1 MKTDPIEISA
11 SSHTYPVYVGTG
23 LLKHLKKLIGQ
34 AGATD
39 QHFVVSS
46 PPVWRL
52 HGSAVK
58 KSLPKTEHLLIP
70 DGERSKTVQSVSRI
84 YEALIRTMADRS
96 VTIIAVGGGVIGDV
110 VGFAAATYLRG
121 VQLVHVP
128 TTLLAQVDS
137 SIGGKVGVNHQL
149 GKNLIGSF
157 HQPIAVVSD
166 PDVLN
171 TLPRR
176 EFRSG
181 LYEII
186 KYGMIADQELFD
198 RVRTN
203 LSGIFNRSPETIE
216 PIITTSCQIKAAVVE
231 KDEQEHGLRRIL
243 NFGHT
248 AGHAIEAATNYR
260 RFRHGEAIA
269 YGMLAVAN
277 IATKRG
283 MLSEN
288 DRTSLTEVIENL
300 GPLPSVRDLSAKKLL
315 EIMKRDKKVSK
326 GHLHVVLPT
335 GIGTTEIVSDVT
347 TREWQRALKLIGVG
361 L

>member
-1 MKTDPIEISA
+1 MIS
-11 SSHTYPVYVGTG
+11 
-23 LLKHLKKLIGQ
+23 
-34 AGATD
+34 
-39 QHFVVSS
+39 
-46 PPVWRL
+46 
-52 HGSAVK
+52 
-58 KSLPKTEHLLIP
+58 
-70 DGERSKTVQSVSRI
+70 
-84 YEALIRTMADRS
+84 
-96 VTIIAVGGGVIGDV
+96 
-110 VGFAAATYLRG
+110 
-121 VQLVHVP
+121 
-128 TTLLAQVDS
+128 
-137 SIGGKVGVNHQL
+137 
-149 GKNLIGSF
+149 
-157 HQPIAVVSD
+157 
-166 PDVLN
+166 
-171 TLPRR
+171 
-176 EFRSG
+176 
-181 LYEII
+181 
-186 KYGMIADQELFD
+186 DQELFD

-203 LSGIFNRSPETIE
+203 LSEIFDRSPEALE
-216 PIITTSCQIKAAVVE
+216 SIIATSCRIKADVVE

-283 MLSEN
+283 MFSEN

-315 EIMKRDKKVSK
+315 DIMKRDKKVSK

-335 GIGTTEIVSDVT
+335 GIGTTQIVSDVT

>member
-1 MKTDPIEISA
+1 M
-11 SSHTYPVYVGTG
+11 GTG
-23 LLKHLKKLIGQ
+23 LIKQLKKLIGL

-39 QHFVVSS
+39 QRFIVSS
-46 PPVWRL
+46 TPVWRF
-52 HGSAVK
+52 HGPTVE
-58 KSLPKTEHLLIP
+58 KSLPQTEHLLIP
-70 DGERSKTVQSVSRI
+70 DGERSKTFQSVSRV
-84 YEALIRTMADRS
+84 YETLIRTTADRS

-121 VQLVHVP
+121 VKLVHVP

-137 SIGGKVGVNHQL
+137 SIGGKVGVNHPL

-166 PDVLN
+166 PQVLN

-186 KYGMIADQELFD
+186 KYGMIADPKLFEC
-198 RVRTN
+198 VRTN
-203 LSGIFNRSPETIE
+203 LSGIFDRSPKVLES
-216 PIITTSCQIKAAVVE
+216 IIATSCRIKAGVVE

-269 YGMLAVAN
+269 YGMLVVSN
-277 IATKRG
+277 IAAKRG
-283 MLSEN
+283 IFSEN
-288 DRTSLTEVIENL
+288 DRASLTEIIENL
-300 GPLPSVRDLSAKKLL
+300 GPLPSIRDLSAGMLL

-326 GHLHVVLPT
+326 GHLHVVMPT
-335 GIGTTEIVSDVT
+335 GIGTTKIVNDVT
-347 TREWQRALKLIGVG
+347 TREWQRALKTIGVG
-361 L
+361 P

>member
-1 MKTDPIEISA
+1 
-11 SSHTYPVYVGTG
+11 
-23 LLKHLKKLIGQ
+23 
-34 AGATD
+34 
-39 QHFVVSS
+39 
-46 PPVWRL
+46 
-52 HGSAVK
+52 
-58 KSLPKTEHLLIP
+58 
-70 DGERSKTVQSVSRI
+70 
-84 YEALIRTMADRS
+84 MADRS

-110 VGFAAATYLRG
+110 GGFAAATYLRG

>member
-1 MKTDPIEISA
+1 MKTDAIEISA
-11 SSHTYPVYVGTG
+11 SSHTYPVHVGQG
-23 LLKHLKKLIGQ
+23 LLKQLKKLIER

-39 QHFVVSS
+39 QRFIVSS
-46 PPVWRL
+46 RPVWQL
-52 HGSAVK
+52 HGTTVK
-58 KSLPKTEHLLIP
+58 QSLPQTQHLLIP

-84 YEALIRTMADRS
+84 YETLIRTTADRS

-121 VQLVHVP
+121 VKLVHVP

-137 SIGGKVGVNHQL
+137 SIGGKVGVNHPL

-166 PDVLN
+166 PQVLN

-186 KYGMIADQELFD
+186 KYGMIADQTLFD

-203 LSGIFNRSPETIE
+203 LSEIFDRSPKVLEQ
-216 PIITTSCQIKAAVVE
+216 IIVRSCRIKADVVE

-269 YGMLAVAN
+269 YGMLVVSN
-277 IATKRG
+277 IAVKRG
-283 MLSEN
+283 IFSEN
-288 DRTSLTEVIENL
+288 DRASLTEVIENL
-300 GPLPSVRDLSAKKLL
+300 GPLPSVRDLSARMLL
-315 EIMKRDKKVSK
+315 AIMKRDKKVSK

-335 GIGTTEIVSDVT
+335 GFGTMEIVSDVT
-347 TREWQRALKLIGVG
+347 TREWQRALKTIGVG
-361 L
+361 P